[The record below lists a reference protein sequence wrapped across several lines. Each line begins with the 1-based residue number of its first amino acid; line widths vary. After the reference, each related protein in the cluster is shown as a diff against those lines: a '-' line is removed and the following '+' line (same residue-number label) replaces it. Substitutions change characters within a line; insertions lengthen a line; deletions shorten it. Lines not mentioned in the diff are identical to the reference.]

1 MERKIYA
8 IVMAAGRGSRFGAR
22 LPKQY
27 VDLDG
32 VPVLVHAVR
41 RFQAW
46 RPDIAI
52 TVVINPADEE
62 IWSRIAQ
69 RFALDHV
76 TIAYGGDTRWESVR
90 NALQTITPGSSDIV
104 MVHDGARPIITSSLL
119 DNILAGVVDAGAAV
133 PAIPLTDSIRR
144 LTPQGSAA
152 VDRTLF
158 RAVQTPQ
165 AFCAELLKRA
175 YQLPYSENFTDDA
188 SVWEAAGH
196 ASPLLVDG
204 DIRNIK
210 ITHPRDIDIAHIY
223 LAHIDS

>member
-27 VDLDG
+27 VDLAG
-32 VPVLVHAVR
+32 VPVLVHVLR
-41 RFQAW
+41 RFRLW

-62 IWSRIAQ
+62 VWSRIAQ
-69 RFALDHV
+69 RFAIDYA
-76 TIAYGGDTRWESVR
+76 TIVYGGDTRWESVR
-90 NALQTITPGSSDIV
+90 NALHTITPAPSDIV
-104 MVHDGARPIITSSLL
+104 MVHDGARPIITPRLL
-119 DNILAGVVDAGAAV
+119 DNILAGVVGTGAAV
-133 PAIPLTDSIRR
+133 PAISLTDSIRR
-144 LTPQGSAA
+144 LTSQGSVA

-165 AFCAELLKRA
+165 AFRAEPLKRA
-175 YQLPYSENFTDDA
+175 YRLPYSESFTDDA

-210 ITHPRDIDIAHIY
+210 ITHPRDIDIAQIY